1 MIRDFLLFEI
11 RKNLDLR
18 TILVTPKIFLKSRFH
33 CTSKLRNL
41 WKLFNNL
48 VKMYVNAPSKIVP
61 SHCVRVE
68 LPWEEIEGPKPLQK
82 WLLMHFRFISGHSAW
97 PGQASISIDSI
108 WNSKS
113 FFIIYLFIQIILYSC
128 QSKNLTMANILNK
141 KLYWISL

>member
-1 MIRDFLLFEI
+1 MPHNNIQKYCPDDMKRFIVSEGALLFSVHT
-11 RKNLDLR
+11 DSWG
-18 TILVTPKIFLKSRFH
+18 T
-33 CTSKLRNL
+33 
-41 WKLFNNL
+41 FNNPI
-48 VKMYVNAPSKIVP
+48 KMYVNAPSKIVP